1 MLGSE
6 VTFFLCEE
14 LKLTLCGPKLTCFDY
29 DRWTSFLRWRWWS
42 KVTRFSDAGRKWLG
56 FIVSI
61 EIDMVFVWV
70 VDLDLISLWWVGID
84 LVFV

>member
-1 MLGSE
+1 MA
-6 VTFFLCEE
+6 
-14 LKLTLCGPKLTCFDY
+14 
-29 DRWTSFLRWRWWS
+29 
-42 KVTRFSDAGRKWLG
+42 RFSDAGRKWLG

-84 LVFV
+84 FVFV